1 LVAGVEGG
9 TAVRAW
15 CQRQL
20 GAEPVEKLFR
30 AGHLSLVVGLR
41 LADDRRVV

>member
-1 LVAGVEGG
+1 MVADVQGG
-9 TAVRAW
+9 TGIRAW
-15 CQRQL
+15 CQQRL